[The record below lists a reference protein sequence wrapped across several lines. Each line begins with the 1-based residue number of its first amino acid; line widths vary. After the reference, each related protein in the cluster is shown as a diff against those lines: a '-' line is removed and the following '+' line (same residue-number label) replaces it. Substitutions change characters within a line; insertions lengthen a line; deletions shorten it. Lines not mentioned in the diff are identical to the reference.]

1 MSTILENLNSKA
13 IQLEIPLGVHLDVTW
28 RCNERCVHCYLDHDD
43 LGELTLD
50 EIYDLLQQMAD
61 AGVFFLT
68 ISGGEP
74 LLRRDL
80 FAIIR
85 RARELTFNVKLKTNA
100 ILIRE
105 KEAAQIRELGV
116 ETLQVSI
123 YSHRPEVH
131 DAITKVKGSLARSL
145 DAIRFLVSQGLK
157 VTIANVVMKQTRWD
171 YPGVQKLAAEL
182 GAHFTIDPTITPHIN
197 GDRSL
202 LRLNIDPGD
211 LREIMHDKTITAE
224 KDENEFIV
232 VAPGAGEDSLDNIS
246 CSAGHSACYVSPYGD
261 VYPCVQF
268 PLPSGNVRRQKF
280 IDIWKN
286 SPQLKEV
293 RSIRTRDLP
302 VCSTCVHSSGCSRC
316 PGLAYME
323 GNMRGPSTADCEKSF
338 AKTGIPSANMI
349 RKAAAS
355 AHERVDSDRRSSPTP
370 ESDTSSLI

>member
-1 MSTILENLNSKA
+1 
-13 IQLEIPLGVHLDVTW
+13 
-28 RCNERCVHCYLDHDD
+28 
-43 LGELTLD
+43 
-50 EIYDLLQQMAD
+50 MAD

-74 LLRRDL
+74 LLRNDL

-105 KEAAQIRELGV
+105 KEAALIRELGV
-116 ETLQVSI
+116 ETVQVSI

-131 DAITKVKGSLARSL
+131 DAITKVKGSLDRSL

-157 VTIANVVMKQTRWD
+157 VTMANVVMKQTRWD
-171 YPGVQKLAAEL
+171 YPGVQELAAEL

-202 LRLNIDPGD
+202 LRLNIDRNG
-211 LREIMHDKTITAE
+211 LREIMNDKTIAGQE
-224 KDENEFIV
+224 DHSSA
-232 VAPGAGEDSLDNIS
+232 VAPGADEDVLDSIP

-268 PLPSGNVRRQKF
+268 PLPSGNVSQQKF
-280 IDIWKN
+280 IDIWKY
-286 SPQLKEV
+286 SPQLEEV
-293 RSIRTRDLP
+293 RSIRSRDLP
-302 VCSTCVHSSGCSRC
+302 VCSTCAHVGGCSRC

-338 AKTGIPSANMI
+338 AKTGIPSANMLL
-349 RKAAAS
+349 KAA
-355 AHERVDSDRRSSPTP
+355 R
-370 ESDTSSLI
+370 

>member
-13 IQLEIPLGVHLDVTW
+13 IQLGIPLGVHLDVTW

-43 LGELTLD
+43 LGEMSYD
-50 EIYDLLQQMAD
+50 EIEDLMTQMAA

-74 LLRRDL
+74 MLRSDIFPIL
-80 FAIIR
+80 R
-85 RARELTFNVKLKTNA
+85 RARELTFNVKLKTNG

-105 KEAAQIRELGV
+105 KEAALIRELGV
-116 ETLQVSI
+116 DTVQVSI

-131 DAITKVKGSLARSL
+131 DAITKVKGSLERSL
-145 DAIRFLVSQGLK
+145 AAIRFMVSSGLK
-157 VTIANVVMKQTRWD
+157 VTMANVVMKQTRWD
-171 YPGVQKLAAEL
+171 YPDVQKLAAEL
-182 GAHFTIDPTITPHIN
+182 GAMFTIDPTITPHIN

-202 LRLNIDPGD
+202 LALNVSRED
-211 LREIMHDKTITAE
+211 LRDIMNDKTIAGQTEDQFVA
-224 KDENEFIV
+224 
-232 VAPGAGEDSLDNIS
+232 VAPGADEDHMDNIP

-268 PLPSGNVRRQKF
+268 PLPSGNVRQQKF
-280 IDIWKN
+280 IDIWKY
-286 SPQLKEV
+286 SPQLEEV

-302 VCSTCVHSSGCSRC
+302 VCSTCAHSSGCSRC

-338 AKTGIPSANMI
+338 ASTGVPSANMLL
-349 RKAAAS
+349 RAAS
-355 AHERVDSDRRSSPTP
+355 QKN
-370 ESDTSSLI
+370 L